1 MSAET
6 QEIEIKLACGAQHA
20 AALRKHVVLEHPV
33 AGVPYA
39 RKKLVNIYFD
49 TPDYALRR
57 QRIALR
63 LRRID
68 RHWVQTLKASFDD
81 AEGKG
86 DGLSIRREWEM
97 PVAKQALELDKL
109 ADTPL
114 QDALNA
120 AGGADG
126 LVPVFRVIFTRD
138 VWLVK
143 PFPRYAPGF
152 VAEIAFDHGRIL
164 AGGKTGRISEI
175 EIELKAGHLRE
186 LQYLAHLL
194 MRDLKIKEEPRS
206 KAKRG
211 YALLKNEQAK

>member
-1 MSAET
+1 MSTEA
-6 QEIEIKLACGAQHA
+6 QEIEIKLACGLHHA

-33 AGVPYA
+33 AGTPYA

-86 DGLSIRREWEM
+86 DGISIRREWEM
-97 PVAKQALELDKL
+97 PVAGATLELERL

-114 QDALNA
+114 SAALKV
-120 AGGADG
+120 AGGAAG
-126 LVPVFRVIFTRD
+126 LVPLFRVEFTRD
-138 VWLVK
+138 VWLVE
-143 PFPRYAPGF
+143 PFPRYAPNF
-152 VAEIAFDHGRIL
+152 VAELAFDRGRIL
-164 AGGKTGRISEI
+164 AGGRMGRISEI
-175 EIELKAGHLRE
+175 EIELKQGHIRE
-186 LQYLAHLL
+186 LEYLAHVL

-211 YALLKNEQAK
+211 YALLKGA

>member
-1 MSAET
+1 MLAAG
-6 QEIEIKLACGAQHA
+6 QEIEIKLACGTQHA
-20 AALRKHVVLEHPV
+20 QALRKHVVLEHPV
-33 AGVPYA
+33 EHDPYT
-39 RKKLVNIYFD
+39 RKKLTNVYFD

-68 RHWVQTLKASFDD
+68 RHWVQTMKASFDD

-86 DGLSIRREWEM
+86 DGISIRREWEM
-97 PVAKQALELDKL
+97 PVSGPSLELDKL

-114 QDALNA
+114 KAALKA
-120 AGGADG
+120 AGGAEA
-126 LVPVFRVIFTRD
+126 LIPLFRVEFLRD
-138 VWLVK
+138 AWTVK
-143 PFPRYAPGF
+143 PFPRYAPDF
-152 VAEIAFDHGRIL
+152 VAEVAFDRGRIF
-164 AGGKTGRISEI
+164 AGAKTGRISEI

-186 LQYLAHLL
+186 LQYLAHVL

-211 YALLKNEQAK
+211 YALLRDI

>member
-1 MSAET
+1 MNAET
-6 QEIEIKLACGAQHA
+6 QEIEIKLACGSQHVQ
-20 AALRKHVVLEHPV
+20 ALRKHVVLEHPIV
-33 AGVPYA
+33 DAPYT
-39 RKKLVNIYFD
+39 RKKLTNIYFD

-86 DGLSIRREWEM
+86 DGISIRREWEM
-97 PVAKQALELDKL
+97 PVAGPSLELDKL

-114 QDALNA
+114 KAALKI
-120 AGGADG
+120 AGGAEN
-126 LVPVFRVIFTRD
+126 LVPLFRVEFVRD
-138 VWLVK
+138 AWMVK
-143 PFPRYAPGF
+143 PFPRYAPDF
-152 VAEIAFDHGRIL
+152 VAEIAFDRGRIL
-164 AGGKTGRISEI
+164 AGARTGRISEI
-175 EIELKAGHLRE
+175 EIELKKGHIRE
-186 LQYLAHLL
+186 LQYLAHVL

-211 YALLKNEQAK
+211 YALLRGE